1 MKKNHVWRT
10 LLTLC
15 LATCFSV
22 PALAAAQVGPAWV
35 NGVSISEL
43 SQSNYYTGTMNPQD
57 IATTEGAER
66 PVLVTARSGRKG
78 KISTATTSAATTAAE
93 NASTLSTA
101 TAASGDTA
109 TSTMT
114 TTSAGSAIATAVA
127 GSATD
132 PSTALLEKQAAEQ
145 AEAAA
150 LAAQIA
156 QEEAAASIGTRTGET
171 PIGAVVTEES
181 KKYTKGASLG
191 IFQITGYYGN
201 GKTNSG
207 TWPKADHTIAADT
220 SVLPMGTKVFVNN
233 TVYTVEDIG
242 GAVKGNLIDIYY
254 NSYEEAFG
262 VTALGHRFA
271 EVFVAVPKS

>member
-43 SQSNYYTGTMNPQD
+43 SQSNYYTGTMIPQD
-57 IATTEGAER
+57 TATEEAEK

-93 NASTLSTA
+93 NASAMSTEV
-101 TAASGDTA
+101 AAGGNAA

-114 TTSAGSAIATAVA
+114 TTSAGSAIATAAA

-145 AEAAA
+145 AEAVA

-181 KKYTKGASLG
+181 AKYTKGASLG
-191 IFQITGYYGN
+191 VFQITGYYGN

-271 EVFVAVPKS
+271 EVFAAVPKS

>member
-1 MKKNHVWRT
+1 MKKNHVWRA
-10 LLTLC
+10 LLTIC
-15 LATCFSV
+15 LAACFSV

-43 SQSNYYTGTMNPQD
+43 SQSNYYTGTMSPQD
-57 IATTEGAER
+57 TATESAEK

-78 KISTATTSAATTAAE
+78 KSSTATTAATAAE
-93 NASTLSTA
+93 NASAMSTA
-101 TAASGDTA
+101 VAAGGNA
-109 TSTMT
+109 VTSTMT
-114 TTSAGSAIATAVA
+114 TASPGTAIATTAA

-156 QEEAAASIGTRTGET
+156 QEEAAASIGTRTGEM

-181 KKYTKGASLG
+181 TKYTKGVSLG
-191 IFQITGYYGN
+191 VFQITGYYGN

>member
-15 LATCFSV
+15 LATFFSV

-57 IATTEGAER
+57 TATTEGAER

-78 KISTATTSAATTAAE
+78 KISTATTSDATTAAE
-93 NASTLSTA
+93 NESTLSTA
-101 TAASGDTA
+101 AAASGDAA
-109 TSTMT
+109 TST
-114 TTSAGSAIATAVA
+114 TTSAGSTIAPTAAA
-127 GSATD
+127 GSVTD

-145 AEAAA
+145 AEEAA

-156 QEEAAASIGTRTGET
+156 QEEAAASVGTRTGET

-181 KKYTKGASLG
+181 EKYTKGASLG
-191 IFQITGYYGN
+191 VFQITGYYGN

-220 SVLPMGTKVFVNN
+220 SVLPMGTKVFINH

-271 EVFVAVPKS
+271 EVFAAVPKS

>member
-1 MKKNHVWRT
+1 MKKNHVWRA
-10 LLTLC
+10 LLTIC
-15 LATCFSV
+15 LAACFSV

-43 SQSNYYTGTMNPQD
+43 SQSNYYTGTMTPQD
-57 IATTEGAER
+57 TATTEGAEK

-93 NASTLSTA
+93 NASAMSTA
-101 TAASGDTA
+101 VAAGGNAA
-109 TSTMT
+109 TSTM
-114 TTSAGSAIATAVA
+114 TTSAGSAIATAAA

-181 KKYTKGASLG
+181 TKYTKGASLG
-191 IFQITGYYGN
+191 VFQITGYYGN

>member
-10 LLTLC
+10 LLTIC

-43 SQSNYYTGTMNPQD
+43 SQSNYYTGTMTPQD
-57 IATTEGAER
+57 TATEEAEK

-93 NASTLSTA
+93 NAATVSTEV
-101 TAASGDTA
+101 AAGGNAA
-109 TSTMT
+109 TSTM
-114 TTSAGSAIATAVA
+114 TTSAGSAIATAAA
-127 GSATD
+127 GNATD
-132 PSTALLEKQAAEQ
+132 PATALLEKQAAEQ

-181 KKYTKGASLG
+181 TKYTKGASLG
-191 IFQITGYYGN
+191 VFQITGYYGN

-271 EVFVAVPKS
+271 EVFAAVPQS

>member
-10 LLTLC
+10 ILTLC

-43 SQSNYYTGTMNPQD
+43 SQSTYYTGTMSPQD
-57 IATTEGAER
+57 TATESAEK

-93 NASTLSTA
+93 NASAMSTA
-101 TAASGDTA
+101 VAAGGNAA
-109 TSTMT
+109 TSTM
-114 TTSAGSAIATAVA
+114 TTSAGSAIATAAA
-127 GSATD
+127 GNATD

-150 LAAQIA
+150 LAAEIA

-181 KKYTKGASLG
+181 TKYTKGASLG
-191 IFQITGYYGN
+191 VFQITGYYGN

-220 SVLPMGTKVFVNN
+220 SVLPMGTKVFINN

-271 EVFVAVPKS
+271 EVFAAVPQS

>member
-1 MKKNHVWRT
+1 MKKNHVWRA
-10 LLTLC
+10 LLTIC
-15 LATCFSV
+15 LAACFSV
-22 PALAAAQVGPAWV
+22 PALADAQVGPAWV

-43 SQSNYYTGTMNPQD
+43 SPSNYYTGTMTSQD
-57 IATTEGAER
+57 TATESAER

-78 KISTATTSAATTAAE
+78 KSSTATTAAATAAE
-93 NASTLSTA
+93 NSSAMSTTL
-101 TAASGDTA
+101 AAGGNA
-109 TSTMT
+109 VTSTMT
-114 TTSAGSAIATAVA
+114 TASPGSAIATTAT
-127 GSATD
+127 GGATD

-181 KKYTKGASLG
+181 TKYTKGVSLG

-220 SVLPMGTKVFVNN
+220 SVLPMGTKVFINN

-271 EVFVAVPKS
+271 EVFAAVPKS

>member
-1 MKKNHVWRT
+1 MKKNHVWRA
-10 LLTLC
+10 LLTIC
-15 LATCFSV
+15 LAACFSV
-22 PALAAAQVGPAWV
+22 PALAAAQIGPAWV

-43 SQSNYYTGTMNPQD
+43 SQSNYYTGTMTPQD
-57 IATTEGAER
+57 TATESAEK

-78 KISTATTSAATTAAE
+78 KSSTATTSAAATAAE
-93 NASTLSTA
+93 NASKLSTE
-101 TAASGDTA
+101 AAAGGNAA
-109 TSTMT
+109 TSTMV
-114 TTSAGSAIATAVA
+114 TTSAGSAIATPAA

-181 KKYTKGASLG
+181 TKYTKGASLG
-191 IFQITGYYGN
+191 VFQITGYYGN

-220 SVLPMGTKVFVNN
+220 TVLPTGTKVFINN

>member
-1 MKKNHVWRT
+1 MKKNHVWRA
-10 LLTLC
+10 LLTIC
-15 LATCFSV
+15 LAACFSV

-43 SQSNYYTGTMNPQD
+43 SQSTYYTGTMNPQD
-57 IATTEGAER
+57 TATESAEK

-78 KISTATTSAATTAAE
+78 KISTATTAAATTAAE
-93 NASTLSTA
+93 NASAMSA
-101 TAASGDTA
+101 VVAAGGNAA

-114 TTSAGSAIATAVA
+114 TTSAGSAIATAAA

-156 QEEAAASIGTRTGET
+156 QEEAAASTGTRTGET

-181 KKYTKGASLG
+181 TKYTKGASLG
-191 IFQITGYYGN
+191 VFQITGYYGN

-220 SVLPMGTKVFVNN
+220 TVLPMGTKVFIHN

>member
-10 LLTLC
+10 LLTIC

-43 SQSNYYTGTMNPQD
+43 SQSNYYTGTMTPQD
-57 IATTEGAER
+57 TATESAEK

-93 NASTLSTA
+93 NASAMSTA
-101 TAASGDTA
+101 VAAGGNAA
-109 TSTMT
+109 TSTM
-114 TTSAGSAIATAVA
+114 TTSAGSAISTAAA

-181 KKYTKGASLG
+181 TKYTKGASLG
-191 IFQITGYYGN
+191 VFQITGYYGN

-220 SVLPMGTKVFVNN
+220 SVLPMRTKVFIHN

-271 EVFVAVPKS
+271 EVFAAVPKS

>member
-1 MKKNHVWRT
+1 MKKNHVWRA
-10 LLTLC
+10 LLTIC
-15 LATCFSV
+15 LAACFSV
-22 PALAAAQVGPAWV
+22 PALAAAQIGPAWV

-43 SQSNYYTGTMNPQD
+43 SQSNYYTGTMTPQD
-57 IATTEGAER
+57 TATESAEK

-78 KISTATTSAATTAAE
+78 KISTATTSAAATAAAAE
-93 NASTLSTA
+93 NESTA
-101 TAASGDTA
+101 GGNAA
-109 TSTMT
+109 TSTMV
-114 TTSAGSAIATAVA
+114 TTSAGSAIATPAAA

-181 KKYTKGASLG
+181 TKYTKGASLG
-191 IFQITGYYGN
+191 VFQITGYYGN

-220 SVLPMGTKVFVNN
+220 TVLPMGTKVFINN

>member
-10 LLTLC
+10 ILTLC

-43 SQSNYYTGTMNPQD
+43 SQSNYYTGTMTPQD
-57 IATTEGAER
+57 TATESAEK

-93 NASTLSTA
+93 NASTLSTEV
-101 TAASGDTA
+101 AASGDAT
-109 TSTMT
+109 TSTMA
-114 TTSAGSAIATAVA
+114 TTSAGSVIATAA
-127 GSATD
+127 GNATD

-150 LAAQIA
+150 LASQIA

-181 KKYTKGASLG
+181 TKYTKGASLG
-191 IFQITGYYGN
+191 VFQITGYYGN

-271 EVFVAVPKS
+271 EVFAAVPKS

>member
-1 MKKNHVWRT
+1 MKKNHVWRA
-10 LLTLC
+10 LLTIC
-15 LATCFSV
+15 LAACFSV
-22 PALAAAQVGPAWV
+22 PALAAAQIGPAWV

-43 SQSNYYTGTMNPQD
+43 SQSNYYTGTMTPQD
-57 IATTEGAER
+57 TATESAEK

-78 KISTATTSAATTAAE
+78 KISTAT
-93 NASTLSTA
+93 
-101 TAASGDTA
+101 
-109 TSTMT
+109 STMV
-114 TTSAGSAIATAVA
+114 TTSAGSAIATPAAA

-181 KKYTKGASLG
+181 TKYTKGASLG
-191 IFQITGYYGN
+191 VFQITGYYGN

-220 SVLPMGTKVFVNN
+220 TVLPMGTKVFIHN

-271 EVFVAVPKS
+271 EVFAAVPKS

>member
-10 LLTLC
+10 LLTIC
-15 LATCFSV
+15 LATCFAM
-22 PALAAAQVGPAWV
+22 PAWAEAQVGPAWV
-35 NGVSISEL
+35 DGVSISEL
-43 SQSNYYTGTMNPQD
+43 SQSTYYTGTMTPQD
-57 IATTEGAER
+57 TTTDGAER

-78 KISTATTSAATTAAE
+78 KSTTTPAAAAE
-93 NASTLSTA
+93 STTVTTGTASSAESPASVANASS
-101 TAASGDTA
+101 
-109 TSTMT
+109 
-114 TTSAGSAIATAVA
+114 

-132 PSTALLEKQAAEQ
+132 PSTALQEKLAAEQ
-145 AEAAA
+145 AEAVA

-156 QEEAAASIGTRTGET
+156 QEEVAASVGTRTGET

-181 KKYTKGASLG
+181 TKYTKGTSLG

-220 SVLPMGTKVFVNN
+220 TILPMGTKVFIQN

-271 EVFVAVPKS
+271 EVLVAVPKS

>member
-10 LLTLC
+10 LLTFC

-43 SQSNYYTGTMNPQD
+43 SQSNYYTGTMTPQD
-57 IATTEGAER
+57 TATESAEK

-93 NASTLSTA
+93 NASAMSTA
-101 TAASGDTA
+101 VAAGGNAA
-109 TSTMT
+109 TSTM
-114 TTSAGSAIATAVA
+114 TTSAGSAIATAAA
-127 GSATD
+127 GNATD

-181 KKYTKGASLG
+181 TKYTKGASLG
-191 IFQITGYYGN
+191 VFQITGYYGN

-220 SVLPMGTKVFVNN
+220 SVLPMGTKVFINN

>member
-1 MKKNHVWRT
+1 MKKNHVWRA
-10 LLTLC
+10 LLTIC
-15 LATCFSV
+15 LAACFSL

-43 SQSNYYTGTMNPQD
+43 SQSNYYTGTMTPQD
-57 IATTEGAER
+57 TATEEAEK

-78 KISTATTSAATTAAE
+78 KSSTATTAATAAE
-93 NASTLSTA
+93 NASAMSTA
-101 TAASGDTA
+101 VAVGGNAA

-114 TTSAGSAIATAVA
+114 TASPGRAIATTAA

-181 KKYTKGASLG
+181 AKYTKGASLG
-191 IFQITGYYGN
+191 VFQITGYYGN

-271 EVFVAVPKS
+271 EVFAAVPKS

>member
-10 LLTLC
+10 LLTIC

-43 SQSNYYTGTMNPQD
+43 SQSTYYTGTMNPQD
-57 IATTEGAER
+57 TAATEGAER

-78 KISTATTSAATTAAE
+78 KISTATTSAVTTAAE
-93 NASTLSTA
+93 NLSTLSTA
-101 TAASGDTA
+101 AAASGDAA
-109 TSTMT
+109 TSTM
-114 TTSAGSAIATAVA
+114 TTSAGSAIATAAA

-156 QEEAAASIGTRTGET
+156 QKEAAASVGTRTGET

-181 KKYTKGASLG
+181 EKYTKGSSLG

-220 SVLPMGTKVFVNN
+220 SVLPMGTKVFINH

>member
-10 LLTLC
+10 LLTFC

-43 SQSNYYTGTMNPQD
+43 SQSTYYTGTMNPQD
-57 IATTEGAER
+57 TATEEAEK

-93 NASTLSTA
+93 NASTLSTE
-101 TAASGDTA
+101 AAAGGNAA
-109 TSTMT
+109 TSTM
-114 TTSAGSAIATAVA
+114 TTSAGSAIATAAA

-181 KKYTKGASLG
+181 TKYTKGAYLG
-191 IFQITGYYGN
+191 VFQITGYYGN

-220 SVLPMGTKVFVNN
+220 TVLPMGTKVFVNN

>member
-43 SQSNYYTGTMNPQD
+43 SQSNYYTGTMIPQD
-57 IATTEGAER
+57 TATEEAEK

-93 NASTLSTA
+93 NASTLSTEV
-101 TAASGDTA
+101 AASGDAT
-109 TSTMT
+109 TSTMA
-114 TTSAGSAIATAVA
+114 TTSAGSAIATPAA

-181 KKYTKGASLG
+181 EKYTKGVSLG
-191 IFQITGYYGN
+191 IFRITGYYGN

>member
-1 MKKNHVWRT
+1 MKKNHVWRA
-10 LLTLC
+10 LLTIC
-15 LATCFSV
+15 LAACFSV
-22 PALAAAQVGPAWV
+22 PALAAAQIGPAWV

-43 SQSNYYTGTMNPQD
+43 SQSNYYTGTMTPQD
-57 IATTEGAER
+57 TATESAEK

-78 KISTATTSAATTAAE
+78 KSSTATTSAAATAAAAE
-93 NASTLSTA
+93 NESTA
-101 TAASGDTA
+101 GGNAA
-109 TSTMT
+109 TSTMV
-114 TTSAGSAIATAVA
+114 TTSAGSAIATPAAA

-181 KKYTKGASLG
+181 TKYTKGASLG
-191 IFQITGYYGN
+191 VFQITGYYGN

-220 SVLPMGTKVFVNN
+220 TVLPMGTKVFINN

>member
-1 MKKNHVWRT
+1 MKKNHVWRA

-15 LATCFSV
+15 LAACFSV

-43 SQSNYYTGTMNPQD
+43 SQSNYYTGTMTPQD
-57 IATTEGAER
+57 TATESAEK

-78 KISTATTSAATTAAE
+78 KISTVTSAATTAAE
-93 NASTLSTA
+93 NASMLSTEV
-101 TAASGDTA
+101 AASGDAA
-109 TSTMT
+109 TSTM
-114 TTSAGSAIATAVA
+114 TTSAGSAISTAAA

-181 KKYTKGASLG
+181 TKYTKGASLG
-191 IFQITGYYGN
+191 VFQITGYYGN

>member
-10 LLTLC
+10 LLTIC

-43 SQSNYYTGTMNPQD
+43 SQSNYYTGTMTPQD
-57 IATTEGAER
+57 TATEEAEK

-93 NASTLSTA
+93 NTSTA
-101 TAASGDTA
+101 GAASGDA
-109 TSTMT
+109 AMSTMT
-114 TTSAGSAIATAVA
+114 TASSGSMIATTAA

-181 KKYTKGASLG
+181 TKYTKGASLG
-191 IFQITGYYGN
+191 VFQITGYYGN

-271 EVFVAVPKS
+271 EVFAAVPQS

>member
-10 LLTLC
+10 LLTIC
-15 LATCFSV
+15 LAACFSV

-43 SQSNYYTGTMNPQD
+43 SQSNYYTGTMTPQD
-57 IATTEGAER
+57 TATEEAER

-78 KISTATTSAATTAAE
+78 KISTATTSAATTTAE
-93 NASTLSTA
+93 NASTLSTE
-101 TAASGDTA
+101 AAAGGDAA
-109 TSTMT
+109 TSTM
-114 TTSAGSAIATAVA
+114 TTSAGSAISTAAA

-181 KKYTKGASLG
+181 TKYTKGASLG
-191 IFQITGYYGN
+191 VFQITGYYGN

>member
-43 SQSNYYTGTMNPQD
+43 SQSNYYTGTMTPQD
-57 IATTEGAER
+57 TATEEAEK

-78 KISTATTSAATTAAE
+78 KISTATTSAATTTAE
-93 NASTLSTA
+93 NASTLSTE
-101 TAASGDTA
+101 AAAGGDAA
-109 TSTMT
+109 TSTM
-114 TTSAGSAIATAVA
+114 TTSAGSAISTAAA

-181 KKYTKGASLG
+181 TKYTKGASLG

-220 SVLPMGTKVFVNN
+220 TVLPMGTKVFINN

>member
-1 MKKNHVWRT
+1 MKKNHVWRA
-10 LLTLC
+10 LLTIC
-15 LATCFSV
+15 LAACFSV

-43 SQSNYYTGTMNPQD
+43 SQSNYYTGTMTSQD
-57 IATTEGAER
+57 TATESVER

-78 KISTATTSAATTAAE
+78 KSSTATMAAATAAE
-93 NASTLSTA
+93 NSSAMSTTLA
-101 TAASGDTA
+101 VGGNAA

-114 TTSAGSAIATAVA
+114 TASPGSAIATTAT
-127 GSATD
+127 GGATD

-181 KKYTKGASLG
+181 TKYTKGVSLG

-220 SVLPMGTKVFVNN
+220 SVLPMGTKVFINN

-271 EVFVAVPKS
+271 EVFAAVPNS

>member
-10 LLTLC
+10 LLTIC
-15 LATCFSV
+15 LATCFAM
-22 PALAAAQVGPAWV
+22 PAWAEAQVGPAWV
-35 NGVSISEL
+35 DGVSISEL
-43 SQSNYYTGTMNPQD
+43 SQSTYYTGTMNPQD
-57 IATTEGAER
+57 TATTDGAER

-78 KISTATTSAATTAAE
+78 KSTTTPSAENMSVTTGAASSEENLMPVANTSSGSTIAMTAAAT
-93 NASTLSTA
+93 
-101 TAASGDTA
+101 
-109 TSTMT
+109 
-114 TTSAGSAIATAVA
+114 

-132 PSTALLEKQAAEQ
+132 PSTALQEKLAAEQ

-150 LAAQIA
+150 LATQIA
-156 QEEAAASIGTRTGET
+156 QEEAAASVGTRTGET

-181 KKYTKGASLG
+181 TKYTKGSSLG

-220 SVLPMGTKVFVNN
+220 TVLPMGTKVFINH

>member
-1 MKKNHVWRT
+1 MKKNHVWRA
-10 LLTLC
+10 LLTIC
-15 LATCFSV
+15 LAACFSM
-22 PALAAAQVGPAWV
+22 PALAAAQIGPAWV

-43 SQSNYYTGTMNPQD
+43 SQSNYYTGTMTPQD
-57 IATTEGAER
+57 TATESAEK

-78 KISTATTSAATTAAE
+78 KSSTA
-93 NASTLSTA
+93 
-101 TAASGDTA
+101 
-109 TSTMT
+109 TMT
-114 TTSAGSAIATAVA
+114 TTSAGSAMATAAA

-150 LAAQIA
+150 LVAQIA
-156 QEEAAASIGTRTGET
+156 QEEAAASVGTRTGET

-181 KKYTKGASLG
+181 TKYTKGASLG
-191 IFQITGYYGN
+191 VFQITGYYGN

-220 SVLPMGTKVFVNN
+220 NVLPMGTKVFVNN

-254 NSYEEAFG
+254 NSYEEAFS

-271 EVFVAVPKS
+271 EVFAAVPKS

>member
-1 MKKNHVWRT
+1 MKKNHVWRA
-10 LLTLC
+10 LLTIC
-15 LATCFSV
+15 LAACFSM
-22 PALAAAQVGPAWV
+22 PALAAAQIGPAWV

-43 SQSNYYTGTMNPQD
+43 SQSNYYTGTMTPQD
-57 IATTEGAER
+57 TATESAEK

-78 KISTATTSAATTAAE
+78 KSSTATTSAAE
-93 NASTLSTA
+93 NESTA
-101 TAASGDTA
+101 GGNAAM
-109 TSTMT
+109 STMT
-114 TTSAGSAIATAVA
+114 TTSAGSAIETPAAA

-181 KKYTKGASLG
+181 TKYTKGASLG
-191 IFQITGYYGN
+191 VFQITGYYGN

-220 SVLPMGTKVFVNN
+220 TVLPMGTKVFIHN

>member
-43 SQSNYYTGTMNPQD
+43 SQSNYYTGTMTPQD
-57 IATTEGAER
+57 TATTEEAEK

-78 KISTATTSAATTAAE
+78 KSSTATTAE
-93 NASTLSTA
+93 NASAMSTEV
-101 TAASGDTA
+101 AAGGNAA

-114 TTSAGSAIATAVA
+114 TTSAGSTIATPAA

-132 PSTALLEKQAAEQ
+132 PSTALLGKQAAEQ

-181 KKYTKGASLG
+181 TKYTKGASLG
-191 IFQITGYYGN
+191 VFQITGYYGN

-220 SVLPMGTKVFVNN
+220 SVLPMGTKVFINN

>member
-15 LATCFSV
+15 FATCFSV

-43 SQSNYYTGTMNPQD
+43 SQSTYYTGTMSPQD
-57 IATTEGAER
+57 TATESAEK

-93 NASTLSTA
+93 NASTLSTEV
-101 TAASGDTA
+101 AASGDAT
-109 TSTMT
+109 TSTMA
-114 TTSAGSAIATAVA
+114 TTSAGSAIATPAA

-181 KKYTKGASLG
+181 TKYTKGASLG
-191 IFQITGYYGN
+191 VFQITGYYGN

-271 EVFVAVPKS
+271 EVFAAVPQS

>member
-43 SQSNYYTGTMNPQD
+43 SQSNYYTGTMTPQD
-57 IATTEGAER
+57 TATTEGAEK

-78 KISTATTSAATTAAE
+78 KISTATTSAVTTAAE
-93 NASTLSTA
+93 NAATVSTEV
-101 TAASGDTA
+101 AAGGNAA
-109 TSTMT
+109 TSTM
-114 TTSAGSAIATAVA
+114 TTSAGSAISTAAA

-181 KKYTKGASLG
+181 TKYTKGASLG
-191 IFQITGYYGN
+191 VFQITGYYGN

-220 SVLPMGTKVFVNN
+220 TVLPMGTKVFINN

>member
-10 LLTLC
+10 LLTIC
-15 LATCFSV
+15 LATCFAM
-22 PALAAAQVGPAWV
+22 PAWAEAQVGPAWV
-35 NGVSISEL
+35 DGVSISEL
-43 SQSNYYTGTMNPQD
+43 SQSTYYTGTMNPQD
-57 IATTEGAER
+57 TATTDGAER

-78 KISTATTSAATTAAE
+78 KSTATPAAAAE
-93 NASTLSTA
+93 NTAVTTGTASSA
-101 TAASGDTA
+101 ESPAPVVNAS
-109 TSTMT
+109 S
-114 TTSAGSAIATAVA
+114 GSAIAT

-132 PSTALLEKQAAEQ
+132 PSTALQEKLAAEQ

-150 LAAQIA
+150 LATQIA
-156 QEEAAASIGTRTGET
+156 QEEAAASVGTRTGET

-181 KKYTKGASLG
+181 TKYTKGSSLG

-220 SVLPMGTKVFVNN
+220 TVLPMGTKVFINH

>member
-15 LATCFSV
+15 LATFFSV

-57 IATTEGAER
+57 TATTEGAER

-93 NASTLSTA
+93 NESTLSTA
-101 TAASGDTA
+101 AAASGDAA
-109 TSTMT
+109 TST
-114 TTSAGSAIATAVA
+114 TTSAGSTIAPTAAA
-127 GSATD
+127 GSVTD

-145 AEAAA
+145 AEEAA

-156 QEEAAASIGTRTGET
+156 QEEAAASVGTRTGET

-181 KKYTKGASLG
+181 EKYTKGASLG
-191 IFQITGYYGN
+191 VFQITGYYGN

-220 SVLPMGTKVFVNN
+220 SVLPMGTKVFINH

-271 EVFVAVPKS
+271 EVFAAVPKS

>member
-1 MKKNHVWRT
+1 MKKNHVWRA
-10 LLTLC
+10 LLTIC
-15 LATCFSV
+15 LAACFSV

-43 SQSNYYTGTMNPQD
+43 SQSNYYTGTMTSQET
-57 IATTEGAER
+57 ATESAER
-66 PVLVTARSGRKG
+66 SVLVTARSGRKG
-78 KISTATTSAATTAAE
+78 KNSTAAAAAAVAE
-93 NASTLSTA
+93 NSSAMSTA
-101 TAASGDTA
+101 VAAGGNA
-109 TSTMT
+109 VTSTMT
-114 TTSAGSAIATAVA
+114 TASPGSTIATTAT
-127 GSATD
+127 GGATD

-181 KKYTKGASLG
+181 TKYTKGASLG

-220 SVLPMGTKVFVNN
+220 TVLPMGTKVFINN

-271 EVFVAVPKS
+271 EVFAAVPNS

>member
-10 LLTLC
+10 ILTLC
-15 LATCFSV
+15 LAAYFSV
-22 PALAAAQVGPAWV
+22 PTLAAAQVGPAWV

-43 SQSNYYTGTMNPQD
+43 SQSNYYTGTMTPQD
-57 IATTEGAER
+57 TATESAEK

-78 KISTATTSAATTAAE
+78 KISTATSAATTAAE
-93 NASTLSTA
+93 NASTLSTEVAAGGNAA
-101 TAASGDTA
+101 TL
-109 TSTMT
+109 TM
-114 TTSAGSAIATAVA
+114 TTSAGSAISTAAA

-181 KKYTKGASLG
+181 TKYTKGASLG
-191 IFQITGYYGN
+191 VFQITGYYGN

>member
-10 LLTLC
+10 LLTIC

-22 PALAAAQVGPAWV
+22 PALAATQVGPAWV

-57 IATTEGAER
+57 TVTTEGAER

-78 KISTATTSAATTAAE
+78 KTSTATTSAATTAAE
-93 NASTLSTA
+93 NTSTA
-101 TAASGDTA
+101 GAASGDVA
-109 TSTMT
+109 TSTMMT
-114 TTSAGSAIATAVA
+114 ASSGSMIATTA

-132 PSTALLEKQAAEQ
+132 PSTALLEKQAA
-145 AEAAA
+145 AAA

-156 QEEAAASIGTRTGET
+156 QEEAAASVGTRTGET

-181 KKYTKGASLG
+181 EKYTKGVSLG
-191 IFQITGYYGN
+191 IFRITGYYGN

-220 SVLPMGTKVFVNN
+220 SVLPMGTKVFINH

>member
-1 MKKNHVWRT
+1 MKKNHVWRA
-10 LLTLC
+10 LLTIC
-15 LATCFSV
+15 LAACFSV

-43 SQSNYYTGTMNPQD
+43 SQSNYYTGTMSPQD
-57 IATTEGAER
+57 TATESAEK

-78 KISTATTSAATTAAE
+78 KISTATTSAVTTAAE
-93 NASTLSTA
+93 NAATVSTEV
-101 TAASGDTA
+101 AAGGNAA
-109 TSTMT
+109 TSTMV
-114 TTSAGSAIATAVA
+114 TTSAGSAIATPAAA

-181 KKYTKGASLG
+181 TKYTKGASLG
-191 IFQITGYYGN
+191 VFQITGYYGN

-271 EVFVAVPKS
+271 EVFAAVPKS